1 GKGLSYFIGDL
12 LDIFGANVVAHISRL
27 SQSASNISL
36 DRVFSPTFTTLS
48 SLSQKVTG
56 IRLITFGEALERDY
70 VVIGVQGGGLRNGL
84 TEVERSALTRKN
96 YRYASLHSL

>member
-1 GKGLSYFIGDL
+1 GKGLSYFIGGL
-12 LDIFGANVVAHISRL
+12 MDILRGNGVAYISRL

-48 SLSQKVTG
+48 SLSKKMAG

-70 VVIGVQGGGLRNGL
+70 VVIGVQGGGLRKGL
-84 TEVERSALTRKN
+84 TEVELSALTRKN
-96 YRYASLHSL
+96 YRYASLHS